1 MAGKEK
7 LDRLQNVLCQ
17 TSRMQRIWESGFL
30 TWLCIYASK
39 KKKASEK
46 KGSLSHPGSVISFM
60 HDLRWEVMA
69 EPCVILKVIL
79 VFSLGERW
87 KGRGEM
93 GGRERE

>member
-1 MAGKEK
+1 MSCVKPLECKEFGN
-7 LDRLQNVLCQ
+7 LVSSHGSVFTLQK
-17 TSRMQRIWESGFL
+17 
-30 TWLCIYASK
+30 K

-60 HDLRWEVMA
+60 HDLGWEVMA